1 MPRSSLPRPPLKL
14 VGVVVTRYHL
24 VTDIRLGTNPE
35 RVWEALT
42 RSDSSPSWWRRVRE
56 MEVMDEGDERG
67 VGARF
72 RHQVGTP
79 LLYGV
84 SYEGEV
90 TRIVEPSLAEFEAS
104 GDFVGTGQFRLRP
117 SEDGGTDLA
126 FTWLV
131 ATPKRW
137 MSLLGWVARPVFV
150 WNHHRLMSEFAKDL
164 AATIDAD
171 VHHVRHRVV
180 SRRDPGFYR
189 LSSGDE

>member
-1 MPRSSLPRPPLKL
+1 
-14 VGVVVTRYHL
+14 VVTRYHL
-24 VTDIRLGTNPE
+24 VTDIRVSTKPE

-42 RSDSSPSWWRRVRE
+42 RSDSSPSWWRWLRNV
-56 MEVMDEGDERG
+56 EVMDEGDERG

-72 RHQVGTP
+72 RHRVGTP

-90 TRIVEPSLAEFEAS
+90 TRVVEPSLAEFKVS

-117 SEDGGTDLA
+117 NEDGGTDLT

-131 ATPKRW
+131 ATPKPW

-150 WNHHRLMSEFAKDL
+150 WNHHRLMSDFGKDL
-164 AATIDAD
+164 AATTAAD
-171 VHHVRHRVV
+171 LLQVRHRVV
-180 SRRDPGFYR
+180 SRRDPGFDR
-189 LSSGDE
+189 LPNGDE

>member
-1 MPRSSLPRPPLKL
+1 MAA
-14 VGVVVTRYHL
+14 RYHL
-24 VTDIRLGTNPE
+24 VTDIRLSANPE

-42 RSDSSPSWWRRVRE
+42 RSDSSPSWWRWLRE
-56 MEVMDEGDERG
+56 VEVMDEGNEQG

-90 TRIVEPSLAEFEAS
+90 TRVVESSLAEFEAS

-117 SEDGGTDLA
+117 TGDGGTDLA

-137 MSLLGWVARPVFV
+137 MSLVGWVARPVFV
-150 WNHHRLMSEFAKDL
+150 WNHHRLMGDFAKDL
-164 AATIDAD
+164 AATLDAD
-171 VHHVRHRVV
+171 VLHVDHRVV
-180 SRRDPGFYR
+180 GRGDRGFYR
-189 LSSGDE
+189 LPNGDQ

>member
-1 MPRSSLPRPPLKL
+1 M
-14 VGVVVTRYHL
+14 VTRYHL
-24 VTDIRLGTNPE
+24 VTDIRLSTNPE
-35 RVWEALT
+35 RVWKALT
-42 RSDSSPSWWRRVRE
+42 GSDSSPSWWRWLRE
-56 MEVMDEGDERG
+56 VEVMDEGDERG

-84 SYEGEV
+84 SYVGEV
-90 TRIVEPSLAEFEAS
+90 TRVVEPSVAEFEAS

-117 SEDGGTDLA
+117 TEDGDTDLA

-137 MSLLGWVARPVFV
+137 MSLLGLVARPVFV
-150 WNHHRLMSEFAKDL
+150 WNHHRLMSDFAEDL
-164 AATIDAD
+164 AATTDAE
-171 VHHVRHRVV
+171 VLQVRHGVV

-189 LSSGDE
+189 LPSGDE

>member
-1 MPRSSLPRPPLKL
+1 MAN
-14 VGVVVTRYHL
+14 RYHL
-24 VTDIRLGTNPE
+24 VTDIRLSTNPE

-42 RSDSSPSWWRRVRE
+42 RSDSSSSWWRWLRE
-56 MEVMDEGDERG
+56 VEVMDEGDERG

-79 LLYGV
+79 LLYRV

-90 TRIVEPSLAEFEAS
+90 TRVVEPSLAEFEAS

-117 SEDGGTDLA
+117 TEDGGTDLA

-131 ATPKRW
+131 ATPTLW

-150 WNHHRLMSEFAKDL
+150 WNHHRLMSDFAKDL
-164 AATIDAD
+164 AATTDAD
-171 VHHVRHRVV
+171 VLDVRHRMVK
-180 SRRDPGFYR
+180 RTDPGFYR
-189 LSSGDE
+189 LPNGVE

>member
-1 MPRSSLPRPPLKL
+1 MNGPPPNQR
-14 VGVVVTRYHL
+14 VPPGSHMVNRYHL
-24 VTDIRLGTNPE
+24 ATDIGLSADPE
-35 RVWEALT
+35 QVWEALA
-42 RSDSSPSWWRRVRE
+42 RSDTSASWWRWLRE
-56 MEVMDEGDERG
+56 VEVIHEGDERG

-90 TRIVEPSLAEFEAS
+90 TRVVEPFLAEFEAS

-117 SEDGGTDLA
+117 TEDGGTDLT

-137 MSLLGWVARPVFV
+137 MSLLGRVARPVLI
-150 WNHHRLMSEFAKDL
+150 WNHHRLMSDFAEDL
-164 AATIDAD
+164 ADTTEAEVLD
-171 VHHVRHRVV
+171 VRHRVV
-180 SRRDPGFYR
+180 RSGDRGFYR
-189 LSSGDE
+189 LPGGGE

>member
-1 MPRSSLPRPPLKL
+1 MAN
-14 VGVVVTRYHL
+14 RYHL
-24 VTDIRLGTNPE
+24 VTDIRLSTNPE

-42 RSDSSPSWWRRVRE
+42 RSDSSPSWWRWLRE
-56 MEVMDEGDERG
+56 VEVMDEGDERG

-79 LLYGV
+79 LLYRV

-90 TRIVEPSLAEFEAS
+90 TRVVEPSLAEFEAS

-117 SEDGGTDLA
+117 TEDGGTDLA

-131 ATPKRW
+131 ATPTLW

-150 WNHHRLMSEFAKDL
+150 WNHHRLMSDFAKDL
-164 AATIDAD
+164 AATTDAD
-171 VHHVRHRVV
+171 VLDVRHRMVK
-180 SRRDPGFYR
+180 RTDPGFYR
-189 LSSGDE
+189 LPNGVE

>member
-1 MPRSSLPRPPLKL
+1 M
-14 VGVVVTRYHL
+14 VTRYHL
-24 VTDIRLGTNPE
+24 VTDIRVSTKPE

-42 RSDSSPSWWRRVRE
+42 RSDSSPSWWRWLRNV
-56 MEVMDEGDERG
+56 EVMDEGDERG

-72 RHQVGTP
+72 RHRVGTP

-90 TRIVEPSLAEFEAS
+90 TRVVEPSLAEFKVS

-117 SEDGGTDLA
+117 NEDGGTDLT

-131 ATPKRW
+131 ATPKPW

-150 WNHHRLMSEFAKDL
+150 WNHHRLMSDFGMDL
-164 AATIDAD
+164 AATTDAE
-171 VHHVRHRVV
+171 VLQVRHRVV
-180 SRRDPGFYR
+180 SRRDPGFDR
-189 LSSGDE
+189 LPNGDE

>member
-1 MPRSSLPRPPLKL
+1 L

-24 VTDIRLGTNPE
+24 VTDIRLSTNPE

-42 RSDSSPSWWRRVRE
+42 RSDSSPSWWRWLRE
-56 MEVMDEGDERG
+56 VEVMNEGDERG

-84 SYEGEV
+84 SYVGEV

-104 GDFVGTGQFRLRP
+104 GDFVGTGHFRLRP
-117 SEDGGTDLA
+117 TEDGGTDLA

-150 WNHHRLMSEFAKDL
+150 WNHHRLMSDFAKDL
-164 AATIDAD
+164 AATTDAD
-171 VHHVRHRVV
+171 VLHVRHRMV

-189 LSSGDE
+189 LPSGDE